1 MKSPLNVA
9 SLSPVAAVGR
19 AQGTAATETDGS
31 SSSMDLLSD
40 DFVTFAQRITLHD
53 GFTMRDVSA
62 TVANLRAYEPTLF
75 ALAAAA
81 SAGGALPETVVKRAC
96 LAASVLEV
104 DEDKEY
110 DDLSYDDIVA
120 SYGCSGELSEM
131 FEKAA
136 TKVLGTGHG
145 ISLVLQRSPG
155 SDELAMYLVQKK
167 KTTTHKLGV
176 ADVPVDKTTL
186 EHFRRLCAVLG
197 LEADGKA
204 GRQLIL

>member
-81 SAGGALPETVVKRAC
+81 SAGGALPELVRLKADGFG
-96 LAASVLEV
+96 EV
-104 DEDKEY
+104 APR
-110 DDLSYDDIVA
+110 LGCGWRVA
-120 SYGCSGELSEM
+120 MS
-131 FEKAA
+131 
-136 TKVLGTGHG
+136 
-145 ISLVLQRSPG
+145 
-155 SDELAMYLVQKK
+155 
-167 KTTTHKLGV
+167 
-176 ADVPVDKTTL
+176 L
-186 EHFRRLCAVLG
+186 EHPSLWEITHPPPGGARAPFMLDIPPRWAAEPPDVLPTS
-197 LEADGKA
+197 
-204 GRQLIL
+204 